1 MKKLTFIS
9 LLLVL
14 CLSLTGLA
22 GAETVFQLGTTVNE
36 QDSFQVAAVKFAEL
50 VNERTNG
57 AYKIEIYPNGV
68 LGGESDMLDS
78 MSMDMLDLGI
88 ITSGPFVNFCK
99 EMGVLDM
106 PFLFASNE
114 EAYKILDGEIGQE
127 LLDKLEN
134 AGLKGLAY
142 AERGFRNI
150 TNSVKPVASAAD
162 VENLKLR
169 VMENEVY
176 TKTFQALKVNAVPMA
191 WQDALTALQ
200 QGTIEGQEN
209 PINVIFSYALWD
221 YNQKYITLDR
231 HSYST
236 AIITMSLEK
245 WNALDADTQ
254 AIFKQ
259 AAQEAAEYERA
270 WVAEQEAGQLDA
282 IKSHGVEVIET
293 PDVDSFRNAVQSVYD
308 AYPQYAEY
316 IGRIQAALQQ

>member
-1 MKKLTFIS
+1 MKKVTFIS

-36 QDSFQVAAVKFAEL
+36 QDSFQVAAEKFAEL
-50 VNERTNG
+50 VSERTNG

-114 EAYKILDGEIGQE
+114 EAYKILDGDIGQE

-134 AGLKGLAY
+134 ANLKGLAY

-209 PINVIFSYALWD
+209 PINVIYSYGLWD

-245 WNALDADTQ
+245 WNALDEATQ

-270 WVAEQEAGQLDA
+270 WVAEQESGQLDA

-293 PDVDSFRNAVQSVYD
+293 PDVDSFRTAVQSVYD

-316 IGRIQAALQQ
+316 IGRIQEALK

>member
-1 MKKLTFIS
+1 MKKYLS
-9 LLLVL
+9 LCLALALCLALVL
-14 CLSLTGLA
+14 PA

-36 QDSFQVAAVKFAEL
+36 QDSFQVAAEKFAEL
-50 VNERTNG
+50 VSERTNG
-57 AYKIEIYPNGV
+57 EYKIEIYPNGV

-106 PFLFASNE
+106 PFLFANNE

-209 PINVIFSYALWD
+209 PINVIYSYGLWD

-245 WNALDADTQ
+245 WNTLEADTQ

-293 PDVDSFRNAVQSVYD
+293 PDVDSFRSAVQSVYD

-316 IGRIQAALQQ
+316 IGRIQEALK